1 MRIKTALLLC
11 GAAALTALAPVAASA
26 QSVFSFSIGS
36 GYGGGYQAYYPTYGY
51 SNQYGYGGYGG
62 YSGYGRH
69 EQQHDYLDEEH
80 ADVHDQLE
88 EEHAQAHAQ
97 GLDPYEHSQLH
108 QQLEYQHEYADQQ
121 IERQHE
127 YQHRLEEWRQRNAY
141 YNGYRY

>member
-62 YSGYGRH
+62 YGSAGGHLRGARSMQGGYGGYSGYG
-69 EQQHDYLDEEH
+69 
-80 ADVHDQLE
+80 
-88 EEHAQAHAQ
+88 
-97 GLDPYEHSQLH
+97 G
-108 QQLEYQHEYADQQ
+108 YANP
-121 IERQHE
+121 RTT
-127 YQHRLEEWRQRNAY
+127 
-141 YNGYRY
+141 GYGRYIDGVYVGGARGAGVRAPAGRGSR